1 MYSIQEELGP
11 GLWIW
16 DPPWWDGETVW
27 LLGDTRQRPGTI
39 LAVTTWRGDA
49 TGIEWVEASAQV
61 GPATEGCP
69 AQSARPTQILG
80 DAVS

>member
-1 MYSIQEELGP
+1 MYSTTGGAGSRTVDP
-11 GLWIW
+11 GSSVVGRG
-16 DPPWWDGETVW
+16 DG
-27 LLGDTRQRPGTI
+27 
-39 LAVTTWRGDA
+39 LALRGHLATSRDFLAITTWRGDA

-69 AQSARPTQILG
+69 AQSSRPTQILG